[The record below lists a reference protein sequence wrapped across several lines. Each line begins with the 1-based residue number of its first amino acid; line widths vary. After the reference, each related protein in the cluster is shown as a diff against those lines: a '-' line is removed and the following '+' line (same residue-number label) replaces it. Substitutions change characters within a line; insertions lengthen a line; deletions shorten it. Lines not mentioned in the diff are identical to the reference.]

1 MSQELLWA
9 KSRSRNFP
17 GNPPTVEGHCCD
29 VHRSAV
35 ALWDSIEDDLA
46 QTLKVDKTVLRSE
59 LRPLLRL
66 AALLH
71 DLGKANSAFQ
81 RLVQGN
87 REKRQPVR
95 HEILSALLISD
106 PSFLGNWLRSALTE
120 QEIWTLAWAVGG
132 HHLQMRTRT
141 DSDREDPL
149 LRIAGSVKTIT
160 LYLRNCQII
169 SLLDVVRDCLEEEKR
184 RSPGTLPFLEDRTFT
199 TDEDKPNSIEPLLQ
213 SLVSQSRKMW
223 LVFRRDEQFKLRL
236 SMLKALLIA
245 ADVAGSALVT
255 EGLSL
260 HDWISR
266 AMSNRLQPVD
276 LDRVIYDRLRG
287 KPQRNFQEQLAG
299 SSHPATVVIAGCGN
313 GKTIGA
319 YFWAKNWAAGR
330 KLIFS
335 YPTTGTTSAG
345 FEDYLLAQTHLERA
359 LIHGRAQVDIEAMT
373 GCPEDDP
380 FEAASRL
387 DSLKAWSQQVVAC
400 TVDTVLGLIQNQR
413 RGLFS
418 SPAIACAA
426 FVFDEVH
433 SYDRRLFGE
442 LLTFLRVFPG
452 APVLLMSASIPPAR
466 LEALRQVLGNRM
478 AEVIPGEAELEA
490 RRRYHI
496 ESRDSAEDCWRDVE
510 ETLDVQREKVLW
522 VCNTVRDAVRVFQGA
537 SRRGLPARIYH
548 SRFRYHDRVTRQR
561 EILDAF
567 APCAPP
573 CLVVSTQVCE
583 MSLDISAGLLITAL
597 APLPALVQRMGRLN
611 RFAQSDSPV
620 KPCIIYPFKG
630 RPYDKPEHRLQME
643 AAKGMIAKLSNKPS
657 SQANLAEELNQMWTD
672 EEWTLSSA
680 WLDGGW
686 QSEPLPTREGEYTV
700 TMIRKDDFDQISGKL
715 GPESSRRWTAQR
727 LVPWTIPMP
736 LTDGFVFERR
746 AGGYPVAP
754 EGAIVYDLT
763 EGARWRKKSEL

>member
-1 MSQELLWA
+1 MEQELWA

-17 GNPPTVEGHCCD
+17 VSPPTVESHCRD
-29 VHRSAV
+29 VHRAAL
-35 ALWDSIEDDLA
+35 ALWHSLEDDLA
-46 QTLKVDKTVLRSE
+46 TALEADKTLLRTE
-59 LRPLLRL
+59 LRPLLLL

-95 HEILSALLISD
+95 HEILSALVISD
-106 PSFLGNWLRSALTE
+106 PSFLGPWLRAALTE
-120 QEIWTLAWAVGG
+120 QEIWALAWAVGG

-141 DSDREDPL
+141 ETDREDPL
-149 LRIAGSVKTIT
+149 LRIAGTDKAIT
-160 LYLRNCQII
+160 LHLGNGQII
-169 SLLDVVRDCLEEEKR
+169 SLLDNVRNCLEEHR
-184 RSPGTLPFLEDRTFT
+184 RSPGALPFLEDRTFT
-199 TDEDKPNSIEPLLQ
+199 TDEDKLNSIEPLLRN
-213 SLVSQSRKMW
+213 LVTESRKTW
-223 LVFRRDEQFKLRL
+223 LLCRRDEQFKLRL
-236 SMLKALLIA
+236 SMLKALLVA
-245 ADVAGSALVT
+245 ADVAGSALVA

-260 HDWISR
+260 HEWISR
-266 AMSNRLQPVD
+266 ALSNRLHAQD
-276 LDRVIYDRLRG
+276 LDAVVCDRLRG
-287 KPQRNFQEQLAG
+287 TPKRNFQEQLEA
-299 SSHPATVVIAGCGN
+299 SSHPATIVIAGCGN
-313 GKTIGA
+313 GKTIAA
-319 YFWAKNWAAGR
+319 YLWAKRWASGR
-330 KLIFS
+330 KLFFA

-359 LIHGRAQVDIEAMT
+359 LIHGRAQVDLEAMT

-400 TVDTVLGLIQNQR
+400 TVDTVLGLVQNQR

-418 SPAIACAA
+418 SPAIACSA

-442 LLTFLRVFPG
+442 LLTFLRVFSG
-452 APVLLMSASIPPAR
+452 VPVLLMSASIPPAR
-466 LEALRQVLGNRM
+466 LAALREVLGTRM
-478 AEVIPGEAELEA
+478 AEVIPGETELEE
-490 RRRYHI
+490 RRRYQI
-496 ESRDSAEDCWRDVE
+496 ETRDSAEDCWRDVKQ
-510 ETLDVQREKVLW
+510 TLDFKHEKILW
-522 VCNTVRDAVRVFQGA
+522 VCNTVRDAVQVFQHA
-537 SRRGLPARIYH
+537 SQRGLPTRIYH
-548 SRFRYHDRVTRQR
+548 SRFRYHDRVIRQR

-567 APCAPP
+567 APSAPP
-573 CLVVSTQVCE
+573 CLVVATQVCE

-611 RFAQSDSPV
+611 RFAQSDGPA
-620 KPCIIYPFKG
+620 KPCIVYPFQG
-630 RPYDKPEHRLQME
+630 RPYDKPEHRQQME
-643 AAKGMIAKLSNKPS
+643 AAKQMIAKLSNQLS
-657 SQANLAEELNQMWTD
+657 SQADLAKDLNQMWTD
-672 EEWTLSSA
+672 EAWTLSSA

-700 TMIRKDDFDQISGKL
+700 TMIRKDDFGQISERL
-715 GPESSRRWTAQR
+715 GPESCGRWTAQR

-736 LTDGFVFERR
+736 LNGAFVYERN

-754 EGAIVYDLT
+754 DGAILYDLT